1 MVASLSAAAFLQ
13 LLINAAASAIT
24 AEWSPL
30 ALAGVD
36 CAEVSLPVADTGES
50 WAILPP
56 RPSSETCQAVFVAW
70 FPAPASDAAAALAP
84 AATATAAT
92 RVALLTIVA
101 SLFSASFLPPL
112 TNAAASSLHA
122 ALPILALAG
131 VDCAEV
137 SLPVADTGESWA
149 ILPPRPS
156 SETCQAV
163 FVAWFPAPA
172 SDAAAALAP
181 TATATAATMVASL
194 TMVVPLSAAAFLQ
207 LLINA
212 AAWSTVG
219 LNGEAER
226 SPLALAGVDCAEAS
240 LPFATPFRSWA
251 ILPPRPSSE
260 TCQAVFVAWF
270 PAPAS
275 DAAAALAPTATAI
288 AATMVA
294 SSPSAASLSAAA
306 FLQLLINAAAS
317 AITAAMKFVR
327 RQRT

>member
-1 MVASLSAAAFLQ
+1 M
-13 LLINAAASAIT
+13 
-24 AEWSPL
+24 
-30 ALAGVD
+30 
-36 CAEVSLPVADTGES
+36 LPKIRNADTGES

-84 AATATAAT
+84 TATATAAT
-92 RVALLTIVA
+92 MVA
-101 SLFSASFLPPL
+101 SLTMVALSVAALL
-112 TNAAASSLHA
+112 QLLINAAAWSTVGLNGEAEWS
-122 ALPILALAG
+122 PLALAG

-181 TATATAATMVASL
+181 TATATAATMVAS
-194 TMVVPLSAAAFLQ
+194 
-207 LLINA
+207 I
-212 AAWSTVG
+212 
-219 LNGEAER
+219 
-226 SPLALAGVDCAEAS
+226 
-240 LPFATPFRSWA
+240 
-251 ILPPRPSSE
+251 
-260 TCQAVFVAWF
+260 
-270 PAPAS
+270 
-275 DAAAALAPTATAI
+275 
-288 AATMVA
+288 MVA
-294 SSPSAASLSAAA
+294 SLMVASLSAAA

-317 AITAAMKFVR
+317 AITAAMKFAR